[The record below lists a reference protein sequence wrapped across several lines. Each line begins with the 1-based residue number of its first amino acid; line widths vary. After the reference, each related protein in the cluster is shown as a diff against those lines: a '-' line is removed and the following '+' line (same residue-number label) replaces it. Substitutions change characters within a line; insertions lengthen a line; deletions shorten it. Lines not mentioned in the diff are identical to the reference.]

1 MAATFI
7 QAVLI
12 IFTQGSSIKLLKE
25 NCFSLVSAGSSLSNQ
40 SANKVWSLPSVIWR
54 TSSIYSTKSSVGEAA
69 GAASQT
75 GLPPGGPVLGN
86 KQQINGS
93 AGRAMSW
100 LTHCRAVSHYPL
112 NPDGDLPN
120 LPPCLTYSRALSCV
134 SLADIVWV
142 ILSVR

>member
-1 MAATFI
+1 MAATFFL
-7 QAVLI
+7 AVLI
-12 IFTQGSSIKLLKE
+12 IFTQGSSTELLKE
-25 NCFSLVSAGSSLSNQ
+25 NCISPVSAGSSLSNH
-40 SANKVWSLPSVIWR
+40 SANKVWSLSSLIWP
-54 TSSIYSTKSSVGEAA
+54 TSGIYGTKSSVGEAA

-75 GLPPGGPVLGN
+75 GLPPGGPVPGN

-120 LPPCLTYSRALSCV
+120 LTDFLTYSRALSHV
-134 SLADIVWV
+134 SLDDIVEV
-142 ILSVR
+142 IRLVR